1 MAGDPVVPPQ
11 PHCSLEVCQHR
22 GHPEPP
28 AQPNFLRLPAQ
39 GRHPPHPCPPEAAHR
54 LPCCYSPQ
62 CLPPL
67 SAPRAPAG
75 LCSTALAR
83 PKLTGVLMTR
93 LGLRWALLS
102 QVHLP
107 GPRQPVSSAPA
118 RGVSRCAQPPC
129 WEIWRA
135 CPAYPAHPTH
145 PAHLLLLAQPC
156 VPEQSAEAGG
166 RRPCKVP
173 LAASLGFYRAHQSQG
188 LPLASQILKPPQQ
201 SQTTPPVHIRLSTLP
216 AGQKHLGGFGAQP
229 ISRHAPGR
237 QIRVQGR
244 QTLVL

>member
-1 MAGDPVVPPQ
+1 MKMMAVPALAGLPEKPTWWGTGKSRCHGGQRQVPERGFLQHRGLPAGGLMAGDPVVPPQ

-28 AQPNFLRLPAQ
+28 AQPNFLCLPAQ
-39 GRHPPHPCPPEAAHR
+39 GCRPPHPCPPEAAHR

-102 QVHLP
+102 QVRLP

-156 VPEQSAEAGG
+156 IPRAE
-166 RRPCKVP
+166 R
-173 LAASLGFYRAHQSQG
+173 
-188 LPLASQILKPPQQ
+188 
-201 SQTTPPVHIRLSTLP
+201 
-216 AGQKHLGGFGAQP
+216 
-229 ISRHAPGR
+229 
-237 QIRVQGR
+237 
-244 QTLVL
+244 